1 MPVFTRSGRKKTNRT
16 CIEDPTPQTER
27 RVRRTT
33 ATTGRRNVRISTKRK
48 LLEDTNESEPPSK
61 KSNTSKL
68 TENSTPKQNSAISAR
83 TRSWGSLKNSLHKKK
98 LALQKE
104 TVESEGEDVA
114 TSTVDKSEDSTCKTC
129 RATRSSSILLA
140 KVTESSTPQDL
151 SVSSSSPCKEQD
163 GEDLDEGGA
172 GDDMCSSEGAGN
184 DQTYKTLYLQSKN
197 MPGSPAR
204 CTPKSTISARTRSW
218 GSLRNSLHKK
228 KLALQENEL
237 DSNGEN
243 IAAAVPEKLEESG
256 SHRVTKGKRKKPGLD
271 NKPPDL
277 DVSSSSIA
285 DEEQANEVSVPFWD
299 DNEYY
304 DDTIDN
310 NYIDVVADEIERN
323 DLIMTRMD
331 QSSDFYKAKLYLL
344 LDAMKQIQSN
354 FKKAQ
359 ENAQGSLGTYD
370 AFICELK
377 KNLSTERERADG
389 LEEELKRTRGE
400 LMEARKGLELAKS
413 SIADL
418 ELAKSSNTELDLTKS
433 PRRELEFANS
443 PNVTLQENNKASIGV
458 ETSQESV
465 MERSQAQPSE
475 STSADKTMIKFY
487 SMLTGISMTNDD
499 PTAKLYDCF
508 HCEYQLKGKKDRIVK
523 FRLTLDKEFDE
534 VEYSPIAQSPEEKEL
549 VSAFPDYLQDVIYF
563 PADQAPRF
571 LVKVLK
577 SVQDL

>member
-27 RVRRTT
+27 RVRRAT

-114 TSTVDKSEDSTCKTC
+114 TSTVDKSEESTCKTC
-129 RATRSSSILLA
+129 RATRSINILLA

-172 GDDMCSSEGAGN
+172 GDDMCSSEGASN
-184 DQTYKTLYLQSKN
+184 DQSKN
-197 MPGSPAR
+197 IPGSPAR

-237 DSNGEN
+237 DSNREN
-243 IAAAVPEKLEESG
+243 IAAAVPEKSEESG

-285 DEEQANEVSVPFWD
+285 DEEQANE
-299 DNEYY
+299 
-304 DDTIDN
+304 
-310 NYIDVVADEIERN
+310 
-323 DLIMTRMD
+323 D

-400 LMEARKGLELAKS
+400 LIEARKELELAKS

-443 PNVTLQENNKASIGV
+443 PNVTLQENNKASIRV
-458 ETSQESV
+458 EISQESV

-487 SMLTGISMTNDD
+487 SMLTGISLTNDD